1 MLWKTCVFVLI
12 VCGACKGE
20 LSLGSLTG
28 GGSKTTPPPTGGG
41 KASSGGGGDSGGP
54 VTPPPKVGKLETGK
68 APPWCKGYE
77 PSTSDSNLTW
87 VKSYMEREGY
97 AGKTL
102 EYMAKAACDKP
113 RDGERQK
120 NVAEW
125 AAAYKASF
133 GATDQDF
140 VEVMTFGIM
149 PQAEGSA
156 LEEEQCAS
164 YKVKNEEATA
174 EERVLRDAE
183 ASMLGCGRDSDES
196 LLYWLDKPQIS
207 EMMRAA
213 LVNKCIQ
220 GDPTKDDKMRGEFA
234 FCMIDM
240 KKLDRATFDKQT
252 ANMKLNLYGKV
263 SAVQNFQIAKAK
275 ATFLLKKYADLAA
288 KDEEWARLLAA
299 PEAGW
304 QLWMKTYE
312 ANKATFDAIKKFDQK
327 AAKGSKKALAGCG
340 TELHALFHEHMSAK
354 KAKTFEEAQKVATD
368 MVGYPLLVALMRCD
382 AAEARYLPV
391 AAAQDL
397 FMNQAKAHRGPR
409 FESYDMTLSVL
420 NDIRADREK
429 FPLERTYPTP
439 PGTGRDLWYKAYE
452 QTFNK
457 ISYDKGVGQI
467 KDVAKKGDGF
477 LVTFKTVKWK
487 EQEAYGCV
495 NTRRIYRIRDDGTLE
510 YEQRCKYKTVGR
522 SSTQEPVTVPADFAA
537 GLKPG
542 MMVDLML
549 DSGRGEGKPAGKIG
563 IPKGVYKDPDKK
575 KFIGTYGVVY

>member
-1 MLWKTCVFVLI
+1 MLWKKCVFVLL
-12 VCGACKGE
+12 VFGACKTE
-20 LSLGSLTG
+20 LSLSGLTG
-28 GGSKTTPPPTGGG
+28 GGSKTTPPPGGGGQAATGGG
-41 KASSGGGGDSGGP
+41 KSGGP
-54 VTPPPKVGKLETGK
+54 VTQPPVVGKLETGK
-68 APPWCKGYE
+68 APPWCRSDYQ
-77 PSTSDSNLTW
+77 PSTSDSNLGWT
-87 VKSYMEREGY
+87 KSYMEREGY

-120 NVAEW
+120 IVAEW

-149 PQAEGSA
+149 PQAEGNA
-156 LEEEQCAS
+156 LEEEQCAP

-174 EERVLRDAE
+174 EERTLRDAE
-183 ASMLGCGRDSDES
+183 AQVLGCGREPDEN
-196 LLYWLDKPQIS
+196 LLYWLDKPVITEVQ
-207 EMMRAA
+207 RTA
-213 LVNKCIQ
+213 LVNKCIY
-220 GDPTKDDKMRGEFA
+220 GDPAKEDKSRGEFA
-234 FCMIDM
+234 FCMMDM
-240 KKLDRATFDKQT
+240 KRLDRATFDKEL
-252 ANMKLNLYGKV
+252 AGMKLNLYGKV

-275 ATFLLKKYADLAA
+275 ASFLLKKYAALAE
-288 KDEEWARLLAA
+288 KDEEWKRLLAA

-304 QLWMKTYE
+304 QLWVKTYE
-312 ANKATFDAIKKFDQK
+312 ANKPAFEAIKKFDAK

-340 TELHALFHEHMSAK
+340 AELHALFHEHMSKK
-354 KAKTFEEAQKVATD
+354 KAKSFEDAQKLATD
-368 MVGYPLLVALMRCD
+368 MVGYPLLIALMRCD

-409 FESYDMTLSVL
+409 FESYDMTLTVL

-429 FPLERTYPTP
+429 FPLERTYPSP
-439 PGTGRDLWYKAYE
+439 PSTGRQLWYKAYE

-467 KDVAKKGDGF
+467 KDVSKKGDMV

-510 YEQRCKYKTVGR
+510 YEQRCKFKTVGR
-522 SSTQEPVTVPADFAA
+522 SSTQEPVSVPANFAK
-537 GLKPG
+537 GLAPG
-542 MMVDLML
+542 MMVDLMI
-549 DSGRGEGKPAGKIG
+549 DSGRGEGKAAGKIG

-575 KFIGTYGVVY
+575 KFIGTFGVVW